1 MKALVTGAAGFI
13 GSHLSEELLNQKFD
27 VVGID
32 AFTDN
37 YSARFKKDNLKKLLE
52 NKKFTFLKKDLL
64 KFRLDDI
71 LKDTEYIFH
80 LAALPGVRQSWGKYF
95 NNYLENNVLLTNNLL
110 DQVKNFKIKKFVFA
124 SSSSVYG
131 DQDIFPIPENAPKNP
146 LSPYG
151 VTKLAAENICDAFF
165 KAYSIPIIRLRYFT
179 VYGPRQ
185 RPDMAFHLFM
195 RKILD
200 NKPIKVFGDG
210 NQKRDFTYVKDIVD
224 ATIASAFYSGEN
236 ECFNVG
242 SHRTTSVNDVFAI
255 MKKICNKDKI
265 KIEYVDKQKGDVLH
279 TYSDIDKAVK
289 HINYSPSFSLE
300 EGLEQQ
306 CNWMKSL

>member
-1 MKALVTGAAGFI
+1 MVK
-13 GSHLSEELLNQKFD
+13 E
-27 VVGID
+27 
-32 AFTDN
+32 
-37 YSARFKKDNLKKLLE
+37 
-52 NKKFTFLKKDLL
+52 DLL

-71 LKDTEYIFH
+71 LKDIEYVFH
-80 LAALPGVRQSWGKYF
+80 LAALPGVRQSWGRYF

-131 DQDIFPIPENAPKNP
+131 DQEVFPIPESAPKNP
-146 LSPYG
+146 MSPYG
-151 VTKLAAENICDAFF
+151 VTKLAAENICNAFF
-165 KAYSIPIIRLRYFT
+165 EAYGIPIIRLRYFT

-210 NQKRDFTYVKDIVD
+210 NQKRDFTYVKDIVN
-224 ATIASAFYSGEN
+224 ATIASAFHPGGN

-242 SHRTTSVNDVFAI
+242 SHRTTSVNDIFTI

-265 KIEYVDKQKGDVLH
+265 KIEYVEKQKGDVLH
-279 TYSDIDKAVK
+279 TYSDINKAVK
-289 HINYSPSFSLE
+289 LINYSPSVSLE
-300 EGLEQQ
+300 EGLELQ